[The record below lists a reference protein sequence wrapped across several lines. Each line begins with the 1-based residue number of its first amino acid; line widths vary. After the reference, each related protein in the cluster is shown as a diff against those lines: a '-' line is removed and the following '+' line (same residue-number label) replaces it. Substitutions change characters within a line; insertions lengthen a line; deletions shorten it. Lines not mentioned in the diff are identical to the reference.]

1 ADFEGPHAQGLEN
14 FLEHCNVPK
23 DDKTTRMILKS
34 AGVKSWTD
42 LIPSVQFTET
52 SLTSRGMQPPL
63 ATYLLS
69 EAMERVNEIKDE
81 IDMIE
86 EDELNE

>member
-1 ADFEGPHAQGLEN
+1 

-23 DDKTTRMILKS
+23 DNKTTRNILKS
-34 AGVKSWTD
+34 TGVKSWTD
-42 LIPSVQFTET
+42 LIPSVQFTENL
-52 SLTSRGMQPPL
+52 LTSRGMHPPL

-69 EAMERVNEIKDE
+69 EAMDRVNEIKDE
-81 IDMIE
+81 IDLQE